1 MMHMK
6 PILHSI
12 TLWDGCGPPVTADGV
27 VIHNY
32 TTTFGLLHITDGII
46 QNVLLLWARARARAR
61 AQYSSYHNNNTQLTI
76 E

>member
-1 MMHMK
+1 MFNN
-6 PILHSI
+6 
-12 TLWDGCGPPVTADGV
+12 TLLGGCGPPVTADGV

-46 QNVLLLWARARARAR
+46 QNVLLLWARARA
-61 AQYSSYHNNNTQLTI
+61 QYSSYHNNNTQLTI